1 MTVKTAYSAF
11 AKVKMRMKRMVVP
24 ELKARVAYKEALNRP
39 KRSCQEQGN
48 RREEH
53 HRMDWFVAKFLKN
66 KRRQEIKRN
75 LSNTLKAGDTES
87 GL

>member
-39 KRSCQEQGN
+39 KRSC
-48 RREEH
+48 
-53 HRMDWFVAKFLKN
+53 
-66 KRRQEIKRN
+66 
-75 LSNTLKAGDTES
+75 
-87 GL
+87 